1 MNISKGKQKISA
13 ILPIEMVT
21 QLKEEAKKHQ
31 RSFNGE
37 LVWALQQYLQQQR
50 KGVPQYDEGV

>member
-1 MNISKGKQKISA
+1 MDISKGKQKISA
-13 ILPIEMVT
+13 ILPIEMVN

-37 LVWALQQYLQQQR
+37 LVWALQQYLEQQE
-50 KGVPQYDEGV
+50 KGEHSRDEGV

>member
-1 MNISKGKQKISA
+1 MDNKQKVT
-13 ILPIEMVT
+13 ILIPVEMVS

-37 LVWALQQYLQQQR
+37 LVWALQQYLEQQR
-50 KGVPQYDEGV
+50 KGERQI

>member
-1 MNISKGKQKISA
+1 MDIAKGKQKISA
-13 ILPIEMVT
+13 ILPIEMVN

-37 LVWALQQYLQQQR
+37 LVWALQQYLEQQR
-50 KGVPQYDEGV
+50 RGEQRHDEGV

>member
-1 MNISKGKQKISA
+1 MNMAKGKQKISA
-13 ILPIEMVT
+13 ILPTEMIA

-37 LVWALQQYLQQQR
+37 LVWAIQQYLEQQQ
-50 KGVPQYDEGV
+50 KGEHKHDESV

>member
-1 MNISKGKQKISA
+1 MDRAKGKQKISA
-13 ILPIEMVT
+13 ILPIEMVA

-37 LVWALQQYLQQQR
+37 LVWALQQYLEQQK
-50 KGVPQYDEGV
+50 KGEQKHEQGI